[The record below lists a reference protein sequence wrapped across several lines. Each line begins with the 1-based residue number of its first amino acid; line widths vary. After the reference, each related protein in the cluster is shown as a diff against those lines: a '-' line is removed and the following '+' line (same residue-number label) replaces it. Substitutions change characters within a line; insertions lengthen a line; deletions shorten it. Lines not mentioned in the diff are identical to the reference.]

1 MGNSKFMG
9 NLKSLAI
16 LLGVFLSCLAPS
28 VFSATTN
35 NNNIKKADVRLLI
48 DISGS
53 MKKND
58 PNNLRIPALQL
69 VTNLLP
75 KGSDAG
81 VWAFGRYV
89 NMMVPL
95 AEVDANWQ
103 SKATKTAKKIN
114 SLGLYTN
121 IGSVLEK
128 ASYGWS
134 SADPREKRSFILL
147 TDGMVDIS
155 KDASVNAR
163 ERKKILDKILPKLK
177 KAGVAIH
184 TIALSQN
191 ADHDLLRQLS
201 TQTDGWY
208 QAVND
213 AAELQKVF
221 LKIFEQAASRD
232 NLPISD
238 NQFTVD
244 SSIEEMTVLVFRQD
258 ATSAAKLVAPGGE
271 ILSKNSSTSKVRWFS
286 TDGYDLVTLQ
296 MPETGQ
302 WQIDAQV
309 DPDNRVMVVSKLGLS
324 IAELP
329 NNLLA
334 GEAINYELQLLEEG
348 SVISNSDFLNLVDA
362 KLEQNQAGRKSKLAM
377 FFDGGSNTFKQNFF
391 TDSIEG
397 ELNLSLHVTSPTF
410 ERVRSH
416 AINIYGSPIETEVK
430 MSEDNLSP
438 HKIIMT
444 VRDDIVKEE
453 SLKINVTISK
463 PDGEKLYQGIED
475 PSKPLEIPANITG
488 GEYTVEFKITGE
500 SVLGRSFS
508 VSPEAIT
515 FESKS
520 LIEEMSS
527 SEPPVDSEVEETPVT
542 EEPAVEEPVAEKQ
555 PETEKQPEAD
565 EIKPAE
571 QLKEPVES
579 EINWLY
585 VGIGGNLALGIIG
598 FFVWRLIKKRNS
610 KGASSVANELAIDD
624 EDDDED
630 EDDEK

>member
-1 MGNSKFMG
+1 MGNSEFIGNPESMG
-9 NLKSLAI
+9 NSKSLAI
-16 LLGVFLSCLAPS
+16 LFGICLCCLT
-28 VFSATTN
+28 VSAN
-35 NNNIKKADVRLLI
+35 GASSANSKNKKSDVRLLI

-95 AEVDANWQ
+95 AQVDANWQ
-103 SKATKTAKKIN
+103 RKATKTAKKIN

-134 SADPREKRSFILL
+134 KPDLREKRSFILL

-163 ERKKILDKILPKLK
+163 ERAKILDKILPKLK

-244 SSIEEMTVLVFRQD
+244 ASIDEMTVLVFRQD

-271 ILSKNSSTSKVRWFS
+271 IFSKDSATSKVRWFS
-286 TDGYDLVTLQ
+286 TDGYDLITLQ
-296 MPETGQ
+296 KPETGQ

-362 KLEQNQAGRKSKLAM
+362 KLEQNKGGQKSKLAM
-377 FFDGGSNTFKQNFF
+377 FFDGGSNTFKQNFY
-391 TDSIEG
+391 TDSFEG
-397 ELNLSLHVTSPTF
+397 ELKLQLHVTSPTF

-416 AINIYGSPIETEVK
+416 AINIYGSPIETQVEV
-430 MSEDNLSP
+430 SEDNISP
-438 HKIIMT
+438 HKIIMS
-444 VRDDIVKEE
+444 VRDDIVKPA
-453 SLKINVTISK
+453 SLKVNVTISK

-475 PSKPLEIPANITG
+475 LSKVLEIPANITG
-488 GEYTVEFKITGE
+488 GEYSVEFKITGE
-500 SVLGRSFS
+500 SVLGRQFS
-508 VSPEAIT
+508 VNPEAII
-515 FESKS
+515 FGAKS
-520 LIEEMSS
+520 LIEETTV
-527 SEPPVDSEVEETPVT
+527 SEPTVDTKVV
-542 EEPAVEEPVAEKQ
+542 EEPAVEEPITNKQ
-555 PETEKQPEAD
+555 PEVE
-565 EIKPAE
+565 EIEPAE
-571 QLKEPVES
+571 QRNEKKDS

-585 VGIGGNLALGIIG
+585 VGILANLVLGIVG
-598 FFVWRLIKKRNS
+598 FFVWRIVKKRNT
-610 KGASSVANELAIDD
+610 KGASNVANELAIDED
-624 EDDDED
+624 EE
-630 EDDEK
+630 EDDE

>member
-1 MGNSKFMG
+1 MGYSVSTESS
-9 NLKSLAI
+9 KSLRI
-16 LLGVFLSCLAPS
+16 LLGLCLFCLTITVNGAS
-28 VFSATTN
+28 QSN
-35 NNNIKKADVRLLI
+35 QSKKADVRLLI

-75 KGSDAG
+75 KGADAG

-89 NMMVPL
+89 NMMVKL
-95 AEVDANWQ
+95 SKVDDNWQ
-103 SKATKTAKKIN
+103 RKATNTAKKVN

-121 IGSVLEK
+121 IGGVLEK

-134 SADPREKRSFILL
+134 KMDPKEKRSFILL

-155 KDASVNAR
+155 KDAAVNAR
-163 ERKKILDKILPKLK
+163 ERAKILNIILPKLK

-244 SSIEEMTVLVFRQD
+244 ASIDEMTVLVFRQD
-258 ATSAAKLVAPGGE
+258 ATSPAKLVAPGGE
-271 ILSKNSSTSKVRWFS
+271 ILSKDSPTSKVRWFS
-286 TDGYDLVTLQ
+286 TNGYDLITLQ
-296 MPETGQ
+296 KPVTGQ

-324 IAELP
+324 VAELP

-348 SVISNSDFLNLVDA
+348 SVIRNPDFLDLVDA
-362 KLEQNQAGRKSKLAM
+362 KLEQDKDGQKSKLAM
-377 FFDGGSNTFKQNFF
+377 FYDSGSKTFKQNFF
-391 TDSIEG
+391 TDSFEG
-397 ELNLSLHVTSPTF
+397 ELKLRLHVTSPTF

-416 AINIYGSPIETEVK
+416 AINIYGSPIETQLEI
-430 MSEDNLSP
+430 SEDNLSP

-444 VRDDIVKEE
+444 VRDDIVRPE
-453 SLKINVTISK
+453 SLKINVTISR
-463 PDGEKLYQGIED
+463 PDGEKLYQGVED
-475 PSKPLEIPANITG
+475 PSKALEIPANITG
-488 GEYTVEFKITGE
+488 GKYSVEFKITGE
-500 SVLGRSFS
+500 SVLGRQFS
-508 VSPEAIT
+508 VNPEAIT

-520 LIEEMSS
+520 LIEET
-527 SEPPVDSEVEETPVT
+527 EPPVETKVVEEQPVK
-542 EEPAVEEPVAEKQ
+542 EPVIEKTDIEKQ
-555 PETEKQPEAD
+555 PEVEEKKPD
-565 EIKPAE
+565 EELKAE
-571 QLKEPVES
+571 QDS

-585 VGIGGNLALGIIG
+585 VGIGTNLVLGIIG
-598 FFVWRLIKKRNS
+598 FLVWRIIKKRNS
-610 KGASSVANELAIDD
+610 KGASKVANELAIEDDDD
-624 EDDDED
+624 EDDDDND
-630 EDDEK
+630 E